1 MHAYEMLQRSKRR
14 PGALAPPGMNE
25 KCTVVMASA
34 YLERSLRTLE
44 TAIEDRASRRAPAP
58 AARYANSH
66 ESGPDSIELLV
77 RLLTETTNRDGAI
90 EAPAPALAPAPA
102 PGAAG
107 PRSPLDR
114 NRAA

>member
-1 MHAYEMLQRSKRR
+1 M
-14 PGALAPPGMNE
+14 
-25 KCTVVMASA
+25 VSA
-34 YLERSLRTLE
+34 YLKRSLRTLAK
-44 TAIEDRASRRAPAP
+44 AIDDRASRRAPAP
-58 AARYANSH
+58 AAQYDNSH

-77 RLLTETTNRDGAI
+77 RLLTETINRDGAI
-90 EAPAPALAPAPA
+90 EAPASALALAPA

>member
-1 MHAYEMLQRSKRR
+1 MVS
-14 PGALAPPGMNE
+14 
-25 KCTVVMASA
+25 C

-44 TAIEDRASRRAPAP
+44 QALDDRASRRAPAP

-77 RLLTETTNRDGAI
+77 RLSTETTKQDGAI
-90 EAPAPALAPAPA
+90 EAPAPALAPA
-102 PGAAG
+102 AAG

-114 NRAA
+114 DRAA